1 MLQVIKKIENESE
14 IFLCD
19 EYCYRLPIP
28 FSFLNLCKL
37 FFFLLYAI
45 NQSFQTKLLLSDT
58 H

>member
-1 MLQVIKKIENESE
+1 MLQVIKKVENESE

-19 EYCYRLPIP
+19 EYCYRLPMP

-37 FFFLLYAI
+37 FFLIYAI
-45 NQSFQTKLLLSDT
+45 NQSFQTKVLLTDT